1 MKPGFIADANVGRLA
16 RRLRMMG
23 YDTLFINDIEDSELI
38 RIAYREKRIILT
50 RDTGIMERRIVAGG
64 DVSAVLIEP
73 TDINNQV
80 RQVVETLNLEP
91 GEDMFSRCM
100 ECNDPLIWREKESIR
115 HLVPQYVYQTQDQFM
130 QCPVCERIYW
140 QGTHWEKMVSEVE
153 QLKG

>member
-38 RIAYREKRIILT
+38 RIAHREKRIILT
-50 RDTGIMERRIVAGG
+50 RDTGIMERRIVARG
-64 DVSAVLIEP
+64 DVSAVFIEP
-73 TDINNQV
+73 AEINNQV
-80 RQVVETLNLEP
+80 RQVVETLKLEL
-91 GEDMFSRCM
+91 GADLFSRCM
-100 ECNDPLIWREKESIR
+100 ECNELLVWREKESIR
-115 HLVPQYVYQTQDQFM
+115 HLVPRYVYQTQDRFR

-140 QGTHWEKMVSEVE
+140 QGTHWKKMVREVE